1 MTKFL
6 EVFKTKNVPE
16 DGDFKDRLVTLA
28 VRISYDL
35 SYFIALGRIYTK
47 INYLLNRIFLQII
60 INGFSKAV
68 EEQDGKGEADDKL
81 SLIHI

>member
-47 INYLLNRIFLQII
+47 IN
-60 INGFSKAV
+60 
-68 EEQDGKGEADDKL
+68 
-81 SLIHI
+81 